1 MTGMWAAFQILKSLA
16 ESVIESRLGQLAL
29 IATVAWFW
37 SAHNTNEKWRA
48 YVASEKAAAEL
59 AYQKELVR
67 QQKAAEEIA
76 KAATKRAE
84 DDARAVSD
92 MQAVIEEYEKKLKEK
107 PHVTTKVVK
116 SDACVI
122 DDNFSNVLRQL
133 SNAASRSPKTPRRT
147 K

>member
-1 MTGMWAAFQILKSLA
+1 MSIWAIYQIIKSLA
-16 ESVIESRLGQLAL
+16 QSILESRLGQLA
-29 IATVAWFW
+29 IVAAVAWFW
-37 SAHNTNEKWRA
+37 SAHNTNVKWRA

-84 DDARAVSD
+84 DDARVVGD

-116 SDACVI
+116 TDSCVV
-122 DDNFSNVLRQL
+122 DDHFSNVLRQL
-133 SNAASRSPKTPRRT
+133 SNAANRSPKATRRA